1 MSELTGKVLAVQ
13 ANFYRVKLDR
23 EFSIELLD
31 EFGQKYQHHVS
42 ELLCTRRAR
51 LKKIGQQICVGDIV
65 IIEEPD
71 WQGGRGAVSEVLP
84 RQNLIDRPT
93 VANVD
98 RILLIFALAEPTLDP
113 YQLSRF
119 LVKAESANVEV
130 LLCLN
135 KRDLVDD
142 QTWQVW
148 RDRLN
153 SWGYDPIAIST
164 YTQDGI
170 ENLAQHL
177 QTGVTVAAG
186 MSGVGKSS
194 LINLLVPNLQV
205 RVGEVSQKMG
215 HGKHTTRHVELFT
228 LPTGGYLADTP
239 GFMQPNLVVTPQDLA
254 HYFPEARQRLALGVP
269 CHFHNCLHRR
279 DEPDCVVRGDWERYE
294 LYLDYL
300 EEAIAYQ
307 QRLKNTANADAVTK
321 VKDTSSGKHQQ
332 EPRLLKKRYRRESR
346 RSEHQ
351 NPDLDRDFEEQGN
364 ENHHKTS
371 RSKPNQKNL

>member
-1 MSELTGKVLAVQ
+1 MLDLTGTVLAVQ
-13 ANFYRVKLDR
+13 ANFYRVMLDHY
-23 EFSIELLD
+23 FSIELLD
-31 EFGQKYQHHVS
+31 EFGQTYTHTVY

-51 LKKIGQQICVGDIV
+51 LKKIGQQICVGDRV
-65 IIEEPD
+65 TVEEPD
-71 WQGGRGAVSEVLP
+71 WQGGRGAISEVSP
-84 RQNLIDRPT
+84 RRNLLDRPM

-98 RILLIFALAEPTLDP
+98 RILLVFSLAEPTLDP
-113 YQLSRF
+113 HQLSRF
-119 LVKAESANVEV
+119 LVKAESTEVDV

-142 QTWQVW
+142 LTWQGW

-153 SWGYDPIAIST
+153 AWGYDPIAIST
-164 YTQDGI
+164 YTHQGLDD
-170 ENLAQHL
+170 LARHL

-194 LINLLVPNLQV
+194 LINLLIPNLQV
-205 RVGEVSQKMG
+205 RVGEVSQRLG

-228 LPTGGYLADTP
+228 LPAGGYLADTP
-239 GFMQPNLVVTPQDLA
+239 GFMQPNLINTPQDLA
-254 HYFPEARQRLALGVP
+254 SCFPEARQRLEAGTL

-294 LYLDYL
+294 HYLAYLD
-300 EEAIAYQ
+300 EAIASQ
-307 QRLKNTANADAVTK
+307 QKQKNTASVDAATK
-321 VKDTSSGKHQQ
+321 VKDSTEGKQQQ

-351 NPDLDRDFEEQGN
+351 NLNSDLEDEDEA
-364 ENHHKTS
+364 
-371 RSKPNQKNL
+371 